1 MGFLQAGE
9 GAERLH
15 LPLPRPVAAVTGGR
29 LPGERGALDARR
41 IRRAFYEVLLA
52 GGSSR
57 PRAASVVLGGR
68 ASLWETRRGRG
79 RGTHAAV

>member
-1 MGFLQAGE
+1 MGFLQAGK

-29 LPGERGALDARR
+29 LPGERRALDARR

-79 RGTHAAV
+79 THAAV